1 MMAESFDSEDVNVED
16 RIVGEFMTQ
25 LQNSDIDFE
34 ITEVMEGLLDEN
46 DFGGEDVIVERIE
59 EEVLERED

>member
-1 MMAESFDSEDVNVED
+1 MTESFDSEDVNVEA
-16 RIVGEFMTQ
+16 RIAGEFMTQ

-59 EEVLERED
+59 EGVLARED

>member
-1 MMAESFDSEDVNVED
+1 MAESFDSEDVNVED
-16 RIVGEFMTQ
+16 RIVGEFMRQ
-25 LQNSDIDFE
+25 LQNSNVDFE

>member
-1 MMAESFDSEDVNVED
+1 MAESFDSEDVNVED
-16 RIVGEFMTQ
+16 RIVGEFMRQ
-25 LQNSDIDFE
+25 LQNSNVNFE

-46 DFGGEDVIVERIE
+46 DFGGEDVIVEGIE